1 MSGREPPRLDLPV
14 ALVVL
19 AFFLITAFQTDQL
32 VRQRSAL
39 QGVEMAQASGLAQA
53 DKLRLQFQLF
63 AEQTTQLANA
73 GDAGAKAVL
82 AQLQAQGVSLR
93 VNNPAPGPVPTSQ

>member
-1 MSGREPPRLDLPV
+1 MSGTEPPRLDLPV

-39 QGVEMAQASGLAQA
+39 QTVEAAQANGLAQA
-53 DKLRLQFQLF
+53 DKLRLQFQLL

-82 AQLQAQGVSLR
+82 AQLQDQGVSLR
-93 VNNPAPGPVPTSQ
+93 ANPAAAPPPPAQ

>member
-1 MSGREPPRLDLPV
+1 MSGRDLPRLDLPV

-39 QGVEMAQASGLAQA
+39 QAVEMAQANGLAQA
-53 DKLRLQFQLF
+53 DKLRLQFQLL

-73 GDAGAKAVL
+73 GDPGAKAVL

-93 VNNPAPGPVPTSQ
+93 ANPPTPGPAPASQ

>member
-14 ALVVL
+14 GLVLL
-19 AFFLITAFQTDQL
+19 AFFLITAFQTNQL
-32 VRQRSAL
+32 VRQRSTL
-39 QGVEMAQASGLAQA
+39 QAVESAQAGGLAQA
-53 DKLRLQFQLF
+53 DKLRLQFQLL

-73 GDAGAKAVL
+73 GDPGAKAAL

-93 VNNPAPGPVPTSQ
+93 ANPGPGPVPTTQ

>member
-1 MSGREPPRLDLPV
+1 MSGQDLPRLDLPV

-39 QGVEMAQASGLAQA
+39 QAVEMAQANGLAQA
-53 DKLRLQFQLF
+53 DKLRLQFQLL
-63 AEQTTQLANA
+63 AEQTTQLANT
-73 GDAGAKAVL
+73 GDPGAKKVL
-82 AQLQAQGVSLR
+82 AQLQAQGVSVRANPGTALPP
-93 VNNPAPGPVPTSQ
+93 PAP